1 MKMNRRNIS
10 TVFLIL
16 GIAFLAIGI
25 STDNTSFSWAATAFI
40 LISLVAGGRWMKIP
54 KRK

>member
-1 MKMNRRNIS
+1 MKMNRRTIS

-25 STDNTSFSWAATAFI
+25 SIDNTAFSWVSVAFI
-40 LISLVAGGRWMKIP
+40 MISLVAGGRWMRIP